1 VLFKNKFF
9 ALFIFA
15 IFNYCSNI
23 NGQEIDSIRPKVGLV
38 LSGGGAKGLAHIGV
52 LKMLEKYQIPIDYI
66 TGTSMGS
73 VVGAL
78 YAIGYSA
85 SEIENIAT
93 SLNWSEVFDGSTQRS
108 LISIEEKDQEGRFIL
123 EVPVKNGK
131 PVIPTGLLLGQKLE
145 MELANITWS
154 VHGVDDFS
162 MFPIPFSCIATDIET
177 GEAVVINKGYL
188 PDVIRASMAIPS
200 VFSAVELNDRL
211 LVDGCLSRNFPV
223 SDVRKMGADIVIG
236 VDVAAPLYK
245 KPQLNSMIKIMEQA
259 SSFMNE
265 QVCAKETKLV
275 DILIKPN
282 IEGYDA
288 SSFSEVDSLIKNGET
303 ATILVENQL
312 ISLREKLNQYKGIIR
327 INKPPPSLHSIF
339 INKVEF
345 EGLNKV
351 SKNLISS
358 KLRIKDSS
366 WVTLND
372 IKDAVAKVYGSK
384 YFEKV
389 NYRIVQSDEGTK
401 LIIRVVEQPFSIYK
415 TGINF
420 NNYFSASLIL
430 NGTFRNILGEGSRLL
445 LTAKLGLYPEFSMDY
460 SIYTSLKPSVGFRI
474 QSEYYNVEETLYGLE
489 DSVNLNI
496 SNHSFIC
503 RIGFV
508 SSLSNSVLFMLGAEV
523 SYKLFRPLNFNLT
536 EINPETS
543 GIQLFSQIKFDTY
556 NRNIYPNSG
565 ALLHIYA
572 SYMVDELIKTSTD
585 FNFDDKYWKFIINY
599 EQYFPLNN
607 KLTYRHSLNAAIC
620 LADSLFY
627 DDKFFMGGEI
637 NFKNYIFPL
646 TGYKF
651 MQITGQNIVTAG
663 MGLRYEPWKEKF
675 LLLDA
680 NAGVAEREI
689 KGISNPEKFYLGAS
703 IGIGMKTLLGPVE
716 YKISINNFDRKI
728 NHWVQIGYFF

>member
-1 VLFKNKFF
+1 MFSYLICT
-9 ALFIFA
+9 A
-15 IFNYCSNI
+15 NI
-23 NGQEIDSIRPKVGLV
+23 NGQEKDSIRPKVGLV

-52 LKMLEKYQIPIDYI
+52 LKMLEKYKIPIDYI

-85 SEIENIAT
+85 AEIENIAT
-93 SLNWSEVFDGSTQRS
+93 SLNWSEVFDGSTQRN
-108 LISIEEKDQEGRFIL
+108 LISIEEKDQEGKFIL
-123 EVPVKNGK
+123 EVPVKKGK

-162 MFPIPFSCIATDIET
+162 KFPIPFACVATDIET
-177 GEAVVINKGYL
+177 GEAVVINGGYL

-200 VFSAVELNDRL
+200 VFSAVDLNGRL

-245 KPQLNSMIKIMEQA
+245 KAQLNSMIKIMEQA

-265 QVCAKETKLV
+265 QTCIKETKLV

-288 SSFSEVDSLIKNGET
+288 SSFGAVDSLIKNGEK

-312 ISLREKLNQYKGIIR
+312 ISLKEKLSHYKEVVR
-327 INKPPPSLHSIF
+327 TNRTPPSLHSIF

-345 EGLNKV
+345 EGLNRV
-351 SKNLISS
+351 SKNLIKS

-389 NYRIVQSDEGTK
+389 NYRIVQSYTGTK
-401 LIIRVVEQPFSIYK
+401 LVIRVVEQPFSIYK

-445 LTAKLGLYPEFSMDY
+445 LTAKLGLSPEFSVDY

-474 QSEYYNVEETLYGLE
+474 QSEYYNFEETLYGKE
-489 DSVNLNI
+489 DSINLNI
-496 SNHSFIC
+496 SNHSFVS

-508 SSLSNSVLFMLGAEV
+508 SSLSNSALFMLGAEI
-523 SYKLFRPLNFNLT
+523 SYKLFNPLNFNLT
-536 EINPETS
+536 GYYPETA
-543 GIQLFSQIKFDTY
+543 GIQLFSQIRLDTY
-556 NRNIYPNSG
+556 NRNIYPSSG
-565 ALLHIYA
+565 ASLNIYA
-572 SYMVDELIKTSTD
+572 SYMFDELIKTNTN
-585 FNFDDKYWKFIINY
+585 FNFDDKYWKFIVNY
-599 EQYFPLNN
+599 EQYFPVNK
-607 KLTYRHSLNAAIC
+607 KLTYKHSLNTAIS

-627 DDKFFMGGEI
+627 NDKFFMGGEI

-651 MQITGQNIVTAG
+651 MQIAGQNIVTAG
-663 MGLRYEPWKEKF
+663 IGLRYEPWRDKF
-675 LLLDA
+675 ILLDA
-680 NAGVAEREI
+680 NAGVAETQI
-689 KGISNPEKFYLGAS
+689 KDIFNPEKIYLGTS
-703 IGIGMKTLLGPVE
+703 IGVGIKTIIGPVE
-716 YKISINNFDRKI
+716 YKISINNFDRKLNQWI
-728 NHWVQIGYFF
+728 QIGYFF